1 MFLFKLPYRKLE
13 VYCIMAHI
21 EIIQLLN
28 APGIFMIGV
37 AQLFGYAPVNIIFLL
52 LQLLSFCA
60 RIEPALSFVLALNR
74 LKIMCEFRI
83 PRWANMA
90 FYIMSY
96 IYGVITTMVLWT
108 PWCGFSFVVGKTWG
122 NYDFSK
128 PYTWVLERTNYAFM
142 MICCGATLSCYVMLF
157 AHMIYTKK
165 STNLSHPVTKKET
178 SVLLYGLMRFITD
191 ALIIVVFHSI
201 QLNHNYLFNFISS
214 FCYALNLLLV
224 PPLTLLLVNRSFR
237 KDFFARNRLIATTN
251 VAGIMFR
258 INAVTVPQK

>member
-108 PWCGFSFVVGKTWG
+108 PC
-122 NYDFSK
+122 K